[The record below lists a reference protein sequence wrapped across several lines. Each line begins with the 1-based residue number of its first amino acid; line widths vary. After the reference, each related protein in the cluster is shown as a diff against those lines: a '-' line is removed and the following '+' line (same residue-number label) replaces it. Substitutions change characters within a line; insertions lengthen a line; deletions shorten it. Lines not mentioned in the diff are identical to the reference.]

1 MIDDGRMNE
10 VEGVGFK
17 KAENEG
23 RGKLK
28 QTQGESKQPMMP
40 IIVGTGEDKKIKD
53 EVKEKQIDISLR
65 KEDGS

>member
-1 MIDDGRMNE
+1 
-10 VEGVGFK
+10 
-17 KAENEG
+17 
-23 RGKLK
+23 
-28 QTQGESKQPMMP
+28 MMP